1 MNNKFYLEDVR
12 TIKLDQDVALYISHP
27 PYLGEDTNRYGD
39 KEGQQINYDQD
50 IFLYVDA
57 LVDSTINISRN
68 LKYGG
73 SIFMIIPIVRY
84 PELPF
89 RYMSSMMVNST
100 LRINNTIIWDW
111 DDGKILTPG
120 TKYCMIM
127 HFSKGEPYIR
137 RVDDFKSIISI
148 PWVDQ
153 FSDELPIDLAKELI
167 LLYSREG
174 DTVGDLFGG
183 TGTVQLAALQTNR
196 DFVYNDISR
205 DQLEIARKRLSKWV
219 TE

>member
-1 MNNKFYLEDVR
+1 MNKFYIGDVR
-12 TIKLDQDVALYISHP
+12 TIHIDKKADLFISHP

-39 KEGQQINYDQD
+39 KDGKQINYNQD
-50 IFLYVDA
+50 LDTYVKA
-57 LVDSTINISRN
+57 LVDSTINIGRN
-68 LKYGG
+68 LNYGG
-73 SIFMIIPIVRY
+73 SIFMIIPIVKY
-84 PELPF
+84 PTLPF
-89 RYMSSMMVNST
+89 KYMSEMMKNST
-100 LRINNTIIWDW
+100 LKINNTIIWDW

-120 TKYCMIM
+120 TKYCFIF
-127 HFSKGEPYIR
+127 HFSKGDAYIR

-148 PWVDQ
+148 PWFDQ
-153 FSDELPIDLAKELI
+153 FSDELPKELAKELI

-174 DTVGDLFGG
+174 DLVGDLFGG
-183 TGTVQLAALQTNR
+183 TGTVQQAALETNR